1 MSSMKSQKRS
11 LQNDDELTGTENQ
24 IQLSIN
30 RLFNPPKNRILTESQ
45 WWTKCVEIDN
55 QVLIAI
61 KDGRLPRKLMLVNFV
76 RNKRDYLTKGIVT
89 KSDYIRQF
97 QAVSDYLEEQENQPD
112 DARLRDYAEMLEGP

>member
-1 MSSMKSQKRS
+1 M
-11 LQNDDELTGTENQ
+11 TGTENQ

-61 KDGRLPRKLMLVNFV
+61 KDGRLPRKLMLVHFV

>member
-1 MSSMKSQKRS
+1 MKSQKRS